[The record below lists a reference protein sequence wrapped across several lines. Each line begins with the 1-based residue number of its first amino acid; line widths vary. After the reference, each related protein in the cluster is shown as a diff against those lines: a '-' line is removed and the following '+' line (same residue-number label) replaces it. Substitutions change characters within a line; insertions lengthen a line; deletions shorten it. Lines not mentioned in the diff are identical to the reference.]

1 MSWMRPRVYTFGL
14 LGERGLMW
22 VISVNGEITTVGR
35 DRRTIEAAA
44 EEILRRWADQDRARA
59 R

>member
-14 LGERGLMW
+14 LGEQGLMW

-59 R
+59 